1 MKKVLFL
8 LYGLSCI
15 WGHGLFAQ
23 LPVIMDMVHH
33 NPGEAFT
40 ESKFNDPNTLA
51 QYGFNAQVVNEFQ
64 SVHTAITYN
73 ELNEAICPPR
83 SKERL
88 WADSIANRIQLKI
101 ASIHEA
107 GLEAYYFT
115 DIIVF
120 PKRLVEIYRNEI
132 CDANGK
138 IDFTRPKT
146 QEIHRI
152 MFREIFKRF
161 PALDG
166 LVIRVGETYLQN
178 TPYHTGNGPIPRDEK
193 SWEHNTQYKTDGG
206 ESIHRC
212 LINLLREEVCVRL
225 NKKIFYRTWDFGYFH
240 VNPQYY
246 LNVTDSIEPHANLYM
261 CIKHIQGDYHRTL
274 KFNPTL
280 GIGRHKQVVE
290 IECQREYE
298 GKGAYPNYIA
308 EGVLNGFEE
317 QKSDNPPYC
326 LNHLKSNPLFAGI
339 WTWSR
344 GGGWRGPYIKN
355 ELWCDVNVAVLA
367 QWAGDTSLSEKNIID
382 KYAMSNGFKG
392 EDVKRFHQIALL
404 SADAIVR
411 GRASLI
417 MPINVWWT
425 RDQFIGG
432 LKELR
437 KNLETIVS
445 SGLADKMIAEKQE
458 STNLWRKIVQ
468 LSNQIQTGH
477 PATRHYLRTSAQYGL
492 LLYSIYEQGWI
503 IMIKGYEGEKSGRYD
518 IKTMEKAITQYDLL
532 WEKYLSF
539 IDTYSDCATAYEPY
553 SFDFNNPPKYDNL
566 QEGLKP
572 SVDKYRNIIQRGKMK
587 L

>member
-1 MKKVLFL
+1 MKRVLFL
-8 LYGLSCI
+8 LYGLNC
-15 WGHGLFAQ
+15 LFWHSLSAQ
-23 LPVIMDMVHH
+23 LPIVMDMVHH

-64 SVHTAITYN
+64 SVHTAITYDS
-73 ELNEAICPPR
+73 LNECICPVG

-88 WADSIANRIQLKI
+88 WVDSIANRIQLRI
-101 ASIHEA
+101 EAIHKA

-115 DIIVF
+115 DIIVL
-120 PKRLVEIYRNEI
+120 PKRLVEIYRDEI
-132 CDANGK
+132 CDASGRV
-138 IDFTRPKT
+138 DFTREKT

-152 MFREIFKRF
+152 MLREIFKRF
-161 PALDG
+161 PTLDG

-193 SWEHNTQYKTDGG
+193 SWEHNSLYKTDGG
-206 ESIHRC
+206 EEIHRC
-212 LINLLREEVCVRL
+212 LINLLREEVCIRL
-225 NKKIFYRTWDFGYFH
+225 NKKVFYRTWDFGYFH

-246 LNVTDSIEPHANLYM
+246 LSVTDSIEPHPNLYM
-261 CIKHIQGDYHRTL
+261 CIKHVQGDYHRTF

-290 IECQREYE
+290 VECQREYE

-308 EGVLNGFEE
+308 DGVLNGFEE
-317 QKSDNPPYC
+317 LKSDSHPYC
-326 LNHLKSNPLFAGI
+326 LNHFKQNPLFAGI

-367 QWAGDTSLSEKNIID
+367 EWANNMSLTEKEIID
-382 KYAMSNGFKG
+382 KYAANNGFEG
-392 EDVKRFHQIALL
+392 VDIERFHQLALL

-417 MPINVWWT
+417 MPVNVWWT

-432 LKELR
+432 LKELK
-437 KNLETIVS
+437 KNLEMIVT
-445 SGLADKMIAEKQE
+445 SGLTDKMITEKQE
-458 STNLWRKIVQ
+458 STNLWKKIVQ
-468 LSNQIQTGH
+468 LANKIQTGH
-477 PATRHYLRTSAQYGL
+477 SEMRQYLRTSAEYGL

-503 IMIKGYEGEKSGRYD
+503 IMLKGYEGDKSGIYD
-518 IKTMEKAITQYDLL
+518 VGTIEKAIAQYDLL
-532 WEKYLSF
+532 WEKYSSF
-539 IDTYSDCATAYEPY
+539 VKTHADCATAYEPY
-553 SFDFNNPPKYDNL
+553 SFDFNNPPQYHNL

-572 SVDKYRNIIQRGKMK
+572 TVDRYRNIVKTEK
-587 L
+587 